1 MFSRYNNNFPIPCFQ
16 YVKKNFHMMKN
27 ISAFFF
33 GATLFSV
40 VLIEIF
46 VLYFCQ
52 VFFLTFIVITIV
64 PFIFWRYISL
74 KFCTFR
80 ISLFYSDTWQEN
92 FISSVLSMLRNV
104 FIDFLNVTVISNSII
119 FCIFLILLWIIQ
131 VFSMLTNLLQLWNPG
146 ILIHFLDSS
155 FYVY

>member
-1 MFSRYNNNFPIPCFQ
+1 
-16 YVKKNFHMMKN
+16 MMKN

-64 PFIFWRYISL
+64 PFIF
-74 KFCTFR
+74 
-80 ISLFYSDTWQEN
+80 
-92 FISSVLSMLRNV
+92 
-104 FIDFLNVTVISNSII
+104 
-119 FCIFLILLWIIQ
+119 
-131 VFSMLTNLLQLWNPG
+131 
-146 ILIHFLDSS
+146 
-155 FYVY
+155 